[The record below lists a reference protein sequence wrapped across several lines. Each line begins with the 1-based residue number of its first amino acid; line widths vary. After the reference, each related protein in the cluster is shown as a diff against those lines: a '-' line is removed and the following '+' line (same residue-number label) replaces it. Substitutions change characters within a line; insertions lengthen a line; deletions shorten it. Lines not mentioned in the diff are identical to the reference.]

1 MRLRRETGDFEI
13 VVGQTESIRKGLS
26 VEDLIG
32 MVITDENGAYV
43 VNKAVMADGTISLTY
58 DDKKTIGYDP
68 KTGEVKNT
76 SRGRD

>member
-32 MVITDENGAYV
+32 MIVADENGAYV
-43 VNKAVMADGTISLTY
+43 VNKAVVTGETISLTY

-68 KTGEVKNT
+68 KTGAITNASE
-76 SRGRD
+76 

>member
-13 VVGQTESIRKGLS
+13 VVGRTENIRKGLS

-32 MVITDENGAYV
+32 MIVADDNGAYV
-43 VNKAVMADGTISLTY
+43 VSKAVMAGETIGLTY

-68 KTGEVKNT
+68 KTGTITNASE
-76 SRGRD
+76 

>member
-13 VVGQTESIRKGLS
+13 VVGQTKSIRKGLS

-32 MVITDENGAYV
+32 MIVADENGAYV
-43 VNKAVMADGTISLTY
+43 VNKAVMAGGTISLTY

-68 KTGEVKNT
+68 KTGEVTAND
-76 SRGRD
+76 GE